1 VASQQYGVAIMNF
14 QNQDF
19 MKAAK
24 IFLSTIFCLPDS
36 FPYAAV
42 AGILRLHGFELT
54 ALQQRLAFIER
65 GFREG
70 SVIAKVLDFDQIS
83 LQNSQVGLSHDL
95 IQFLSQFF
103 DVSDISDLDIRDF
116 SYLQDLR
123 DQLVIQLENRHFLE
137 FARSTGLNY
146 WTSLA
151 EDAFLPQGFCV
162 YVGTLDLESARV
174 VLLFLGDV
182 IRFSLGATRSECPFC
197 PHQLHATHFF
207 LCPNC
212 PFSAELPQW
221 STFINYFRSNDW
233 QSFVL
238 MLFVVLR
245 IWATRTNFFSDNA
258 KRNIHRFFE

>member
-1 VASQQYGVAIMNF
+1 
-14 QNQDF
+14 

-54 ALQQRLAFIER
+54 ALQHRLAFIER

-70 SVIAKVLDFDQIS
+70 SIIAKVLDFDQVT

-95 IQFLSQFF
+95 IQFLGQFF
-103 DVSDISDLDIRDF
+103 DVSDLSGLSIRDF

-123 DQLVIQLENRHFLE
+123 DQLVVQLENRHFLE
-137 FARSTGLNY
+137 FARSTGLNF

-151 EDAFLPQGFCV
+151 DDAFLPQGFCV
-162 YVGTLDLESARV
+162 YFGTLELESVRV

-182 IRFSLGATRSECPFC
+182 FRFSLGATRSECPFC
-197 PHQLHATHFF
+197 PSQLHASHLF

-212 PFSAELPQW
+212 PFAPELPQW
-221 STFINYFRSNDW
+221 STFISLFRSSDW
-233 QSFVL
+233 QAFVM

-245 IWATRTNFFSDNA
+245 IWATRTNFFSENA
-258 KRNIHRFFE
+258 KRNINHFFE